1 MGRKTQIRVGDVM
14 VDVTD
19 EDFEIV
25 TEPWNE
31 YRLLDGG
38 RVRVKTT
45 IHKIYRVLDAN
56 GKQKISPDGDP
67 EVLVRHNAQIVATEE

>member
-1 MGRKTQIRVGDVM
+1 MSQDVRQYATTHKGRPRLSGRKTQIRVGDVM

-25 TEPWNE
+25 TEPWND

-38 RVRVKTT
+38 RVRAKTT
-45 IHKIYRVLDAN
+45 V
-56 GKQKISPDGDP
+56 QKIPRP
-67 EVLVRHNAQIVATEE
+67 